1 MQPWI
6 LPVIFTLTGA
16 AVHAHDW
23 HKAWDLDEYA
33 LSQHPLTPTES
44 AEPAAGCVPAY
55 CLREINELV
64 ETLSRIDRMLPDG
77 PDGRSNK
84 WYAAVTKTREDA
96 VRVRKSLTTADC
108 LTLAESLAVIIGGFG
123 DADSGFPLTPE
134 YAACAPASRMVGI
147 TMNQVVRRHLE
158 TNQWKAPE
166 ADRRRLCLAT
176 LLSNP
181 DFISGL
187 PHTGYAV
194 KLRDLFLLFPTEVTR
209 FMADPSNLELVAYQY
224 PGWLCGS
231 GFEQTGFQSSVP
243 TEAPAGMKLAIAD
256 AKVISSALSSVRTA
270 IHKAS
275 SSNVTEISDYN
286 HLPGK
291 LSKIDCCHV
300 HVIQK
305 ALALQLAENLEQRGE
320 TWFSAHR
327 EVLSGLARA
336 AKSNTPDGILDILP
350 LLWECRARIGRCT
363 PADDDPDTNHVGCFN
378 WDTFSYLINSVM
390 IQYLEEAEGR
400 IPANRMFQLL
410 SGSALQSGSCLEG
423 YRPFHLSPFELLVLE
438 PDAYLACIKTQ
449 SRDWLASMWGKL
461 NYEGEIAKDA
471 YSESDIPPG
480 QTYWIKRFRE
490 CVSQNHADIEDAR
503 KAANEWLRK
512 EKRPT
517 PDPPNIGEA
526 PAESG

>member
-1 MQPWI
+1 MKPWI
-6 LPVIFTLTGA
+6 LPVILTLTGA

-55 CLREINELV
+55 CLREVNGLV
-64 ETLSRIDRMLPDG
+64 ETLSRIDRLLPDG

-84 WYAAVTKTREDA
+84 WFAAFTKTREDA
-96 VRVRKSLTTADC
+96 AKAAKSLTTGDC
-108 LTLAESLAVIIGGFG
+108 LTLAESLAVIIAGFG

-134 YAACAPASRMVGI
+134 YAACVPASRMVGI
-147 TMNQVVRRHLE
+147 TMNQAVRRHLE
-158 TNQWKAPE
+158 INHWKALE

-181 DFISGL
+181 DFIAGL

-209 FMADPSNLELVAYQY
+209 FLADPSNRDPIRLRYSDW
-224 PGWLCGS
+224 PCWG
-231 GFEQTGFQSSVP
+231 GFEQLDFHPSFP

-270 IHKAS
+270 SLEAS
-275 SSNVTEISDYN
+275 SSNVTRDSDFN
-286 HLPGK
+286 NLPGE
-291 LSKIDCCHV
+291 LSKIDRHYA
-300 HVIQK
+300 HFIQK
-305 ALALQLAENLEQRGE
+305 ALALQLAENLESRGE

-350 LLWECRARIGRCT
+350 LLWECRARIGRYKSAQRGFAA
-363 PADDDPDTNHVGCFN
+363 ADDL
-378 WDTFSYLINSVM
+378 SLLANSVM
-390 IQYLEEAEGR
+390 VHYLKETEVN
-400 IPANRMFQLL
+400 IPQKRMFQLL
-410 SGSALQSGSCLEG
+410 CGTAVDSGSCQEG
-423 YRPFHLSPFELLVLE
+423 FEPFNLSDFDLLVLH
-438 PDAYLACIKTQ
+438 PASYLACIKTQ
-449 SRDWLASMWGKL
+449 SPEWLASMSGTL
-461 NYEGEIAKDA
+461 DHEGEIAKDA

-490 CVSQNHADIEDAR
+490 CVSRNHADIENAR

-517 PDPPNIGEA
+517 PEPPNIGEA